1 MNRATECSSPVT
13 EGWTSSDAQ
22 SSPPSTANVLTLPS
36 LSADL
41 PLSGARNVR
50 DDDRVEAA
58 IDEVVDHFGGIDICV
73 NNASAID
80 LSPVESITMKRYD
93 LMQDINNSLN
103 YQGGRGGV
111 SEVVDADARQV
122 CANESSPETYPYNRL
137 MESSTRRAA
146 ASQQGRQP
154 SAPELVMVADSR
166 GPTRSRSLAAARLC
180 ASHRSASRPFSRLLP
195 NAQLPPPLR

>member
-80 LSPVESITMKRYD
+80 LSPDESITMKRYD

-103 YQGGRGGV
+103 YQGGRGGGV
-111 SEVVDADARQV
+111 GGRERG
-122 CANESSPETYPYNRL
+122 CA
-137 MESSTRRAA
+137 A
-146 ASQQGRQP
+146 G
-154 SAPELVMVADSR
+154 
-166 GPTRSRSLAAARLC
+166 
-180 ASHRSASRPFSRLLP
+180 
-195 NAQLPPPLR
+195 LR